1 MIENENALGN
11 KNRRLLEHWVFV
23 YIILDFQIW
32 FLNPKIF
39 RSIFSSRTKFI
50 IKVIHQ
56 CDLSGKITGMRSI

>member
-11 KNRRLLEHWVFV
+11 KNRRLLEHWVLV

-39 RSIFSSRTKFI
+39 RSEMVRFSRH
-50 IKVIHQ
+50 V
-56 CDLSGKITGMRSI
+56 LNL